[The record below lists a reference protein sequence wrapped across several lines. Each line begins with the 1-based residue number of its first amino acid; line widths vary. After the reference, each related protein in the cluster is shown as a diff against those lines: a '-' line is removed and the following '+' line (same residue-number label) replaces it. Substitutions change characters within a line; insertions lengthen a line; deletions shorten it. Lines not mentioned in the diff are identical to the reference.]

1 MSVQD
6 LVDRVVAV
14 LARAESLFTPP
25 GQAAKARAAQTL
37 TDAAEASRTISARTE
52 ELSGAIASAHRD
64 VSAAAAKKLE
74 DAAETDSRLT
84 EQLGRA
90 GQAHATG
97 ASESTQLRAGAQDV
111 PTQLDTWTQLPIGEL
126 ATLMALR
133 NRVANMQRLVAD
145 HTSQAAQATDD
156 IVRLHYPQ

>member
-14 LARAESLFTPP
+14 LSRAESLFTPP
-25 GQAAKARAAQTL
+25 GQAATARAAQTL
-37 TDAAEASRTISARTE
+37 TAAAESSRTIVARTD
-52 ELSGAIASAHRD
+52 ELSGATASAHGD
-64 VSAAAAKKLE
+64 VLAAAAEKLE
-74 DAAETDSRLT
+74 RAAETDTRLT

-90 GQAHATG
+90 RQTHAAG
-97 ASESTQLRAGAQDV
+97 ASESTQLREGAQDV
-111 PTQLDTWTQLPIGEL
+111 PTQLDTWKELPVGEL

-133 NRVANMQRLVAD
+133 NRVADMQRLVAD

>member
-14 LARAESLFTPP
+14 LARAESLFTSP
-25 GQAAKARAAQTL
+25 GQAATARAAQTL
-37 TDAAEASRTISARTE
+37 TDAAEASATIAARTD
-52 ELSGAIASAHRD
+52 ELSGAGASAHRD
-64 VSAAAAKKLE
+64 VLASAAKRLE
-74 DAAETDSRLT
+74 HAAETDTRLT

-90 GQAHATG
+90 GQAHAAG
-97 ASESTQLRAGAQDV
+97 AAESTQLREGAQDE
-111 PTQLDTWTQLPIGEL
+111 PTQLDAWTELPAGEL

-133 NRVANMQRLVAD
+133 NRVADMGRLLAD

>member
-1 MSVQD
+1 MSLQD
-6 LVDRVVAV
+6 VVDRVVAV

-25 GQAAKARAAQTL
+25 GQAATARAARTL
-37 TDAAEASRTISARTE
+37 TDAAEASRTIATRTD

-64 VSAAAAKKLE
+64 VLAAAATKLE
-74 DAAETDSRLT
+74 HAAETDTRLT

-90 GQAHATG
+90 GQAHAAG
-97 ASESTQLRAGAQDV
+97 ASESTQLREGAQDV
-111 PTQLDTWTQLPIGEL
+111 PNRLDTWTELPVGEL

-133 NRVANMQRLVAD
+133 NRVADMQRLLTD